1 MSGFRVDDFMSK
13 VDNLGGFARSWKFG
27 VQIKHPATM
36 GGSADTIEFLAS
48 AAQLPRKGFST
59 TEHRIYGINRTI
71 PYEQTYEPTTIK
83 FINTADFSPR
93 NFWQRWLDYIQ
104 PRKTL
109 NVQYYQTMIGE
120 IKIYHL
126 PEAGST
132 NIGDRDYDVTLLEAY
147 PESMS
152 DIELGWD
159 QSEIMSFDVS
169 IRYKEWTRGSRQGE
183 HFHKLESSLS

>member
-1 MSGFRVDDFMSK
+1 MANGFNVSNFMSNVEK
-13 VDNLGGFARSWKFG
+13 KGGFARSWKFG
-27 VQIKHPATM
+27 VQIKPPA
-36 GGSADTIEFLAS
+36 GIGSNSGIDFLAS
-48 AAQLPRKGFST
+48 SAQLPRKGYAT

-83 FINTADFSPR
+83 FMNTADFSPR
-93 NFWQRWLDYIQ
+93 NFWEKWLDYIQ

-126 PEAGST
+126 PDSGST
-132 NIGDRDYDVTLLEAY
+132 DIASKDYDVTLFEAY
-147 PESMS
+147 PEAMG

-159 QSEIMSFDVS
+159 QNEVMSFDVT
-169 IRYKEWTRGSRQGE
+169 IRYKEW
-183 HFHKLESSLS
+183 KSSA